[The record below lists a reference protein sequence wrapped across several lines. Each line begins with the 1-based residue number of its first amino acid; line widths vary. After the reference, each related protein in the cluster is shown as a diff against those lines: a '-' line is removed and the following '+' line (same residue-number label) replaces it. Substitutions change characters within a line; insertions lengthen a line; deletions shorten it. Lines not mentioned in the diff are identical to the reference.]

1 MAVRMIGMAVRIT
14 AKTGRAVQALGRRR
28 ACRAEAEAEAYLS
41 ALSFGRNARGFK
53 ADVDRR

>member
-1 MAVRMIGMAVRIT
+1 MAVRIT
-14 AKTGRAVQALGRRR
+14 AKTGRATQVLGRRR

-53 ADVDRR
+53 ADVDRH